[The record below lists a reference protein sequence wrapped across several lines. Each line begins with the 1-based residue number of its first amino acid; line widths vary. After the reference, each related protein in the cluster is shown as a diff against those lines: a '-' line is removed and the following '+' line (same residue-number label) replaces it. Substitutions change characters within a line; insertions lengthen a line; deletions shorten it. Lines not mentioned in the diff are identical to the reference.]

1 MSVIIVVMLVLQVL
15 AIGIIVGR
23 FLERNEE

>member
-23 FLERNEE
+23 FLERNDL